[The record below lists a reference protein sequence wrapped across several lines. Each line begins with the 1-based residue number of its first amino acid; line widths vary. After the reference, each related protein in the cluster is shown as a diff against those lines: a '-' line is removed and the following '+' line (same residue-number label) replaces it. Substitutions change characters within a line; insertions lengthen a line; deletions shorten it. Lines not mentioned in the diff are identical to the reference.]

1 VAGHRRPDG
10 GHVSRPAPAD
20 LIHTGGPATSLSH
33 PMVMVTIMTMDIT
46 IVALFGTRDH
56 IDSAIMLTGTI
67 TPCIESA
74 SQSTVL
80 HVRA

>member
-1 VAGHRRPDG
+1 
-10 GHVSRPAPAD
+10 
-20 LIHTGGPATSLSH
+20 
-33 PMVMVTIMTMDIT
+33 MVMVTIMTMDIT

-56 IDSAIMLTGTI
+56 INSAIMLTGTI